1 MDSVILAR
9 PLEDSTYLVWIN
21 ISLALSPEDFV
32 ATGTIMRINRHG
44 GLQYHC
50 GTATG
55 VRLKTNKRNKK
66 KKKQQM

>member
-9 PLEDSTYLVWIN
+9 PLEDSTHLVWID

-32 ATGTIMRINRHG
+32 ATGAIMRINWHAE

-50 GTATG
+50 GTTTG
-55 VRLKTNKRNKK
+55 VRL
-66 KKKQQM
+66 